1 MTSRIVNDTP
11 LSHVKQRRK
20 QADQRRM
27 AFRRAI
33 EQYNEGQRLH
43 RELESYSDGLPVD
56 CRHRLH
62 HEARQ
67 VHLRVVG

>member
-1 MTSRIVNDTP
+1 MTSRLFSDTP
-11 LSHVKQRRK
+11 FSHVKQRRK

-33 EQYNEGQRLH
+33 EQYQDGQRLLV
-43 RELESYSDGLPVD
+43 ELESYSDGLPAD
-56 CRHRLH
+56 YRHQLH
-62 HEARQ
+62 REARQ